1 MTQEGVGS
9 EQTVPSFD
17 GAPISYTVA
26 GQGTP
31 ALVFVHG
38 WSCNQGH
45 WEAQVARFSS
55 NHQVVTIDLAGH
67 GLSGRGSRQAW
78 SMTNFGRDVQAVVE
92 ALDLREVVLLGHSMG
107 GAVIL
112 EAARLMPER
121 VALLIGVDSLTY
133 EHIYPKIESERIE
146 AFMVPF
152 KANFAE
158 ATRQMVPPMFLPET
172 DPALVERVATEMSST
187 PPEVGL
193 PAMKGLLEWDLL
205 GALGQNRTP
214 LRCLNTGERLSETAR
229 QRFAGHFEIITMT
242 GVGHFLMMEN
252 PEGFNR
258 LLAGTLA
265 G

>member
-1 MTQEGVGS
+1 MAKEDIGS
-9 EQTVPSFD
+9 ERTVLSFD
-17 GAPISYTVA
+17 GVPISYSVT

-31 ALVFVHG
+31 TLVFVHG
-38 WSCNQGH
+38 WSCNRGH
-45 WEAQVARFSS
+45 WEAQVAYFAPT
-55 NHQVVTIDLAGH
+55 HQVVTIDLAGH
-67 GLSGRGSRQAW
+67 GHSGRGRQEW
-78 SMTNFGRDVQAVVE
+78 SMANFGRDVQAVVE

-112 EAARLMPER
+112 EAARLMSER
-121 VALLIGVDSLTY
+121 VAALIGVDSLTY
-133 EHIYPKIESERIE
+133 ERIYPKIESDQIE
-146 AFMVPF
+146 SFMVPF
-152 KANFAE
+152 GANFGE

-172 DPALVERVATEMSST
+172 DPALVERVAAEMSST

-214 LRCLNTGERLSETAR
+214 LRCLNTGERLTETVR
-229 QRFAGHFEIITMT
+229 QRFADHFEIITMT

-258 LLAGTLA
+258 LLAETLTR
-265 G
+265 